1 MSTEELIGLFVGI
14 FIIAGMIYMFARS
27 GSSNKKKNGGA
38 KAPSGGG
45 TPKEHE
51 DQDTHKGGRKKHKT
65 Q

>member
-27 GSSNKKKNGGA
+27 GSSDKKKNGGA
-38 KAPSGGG
+38 EKPSSGSA
-45 TPKEHE
+45 PKEHE
-51 DQDTHKGGRKKHKT
+51 DQDKHKGGRKKHKT